1 MYLQE
6 ILLFQLR
13 LTQSRIVNMKFRL
26 FVIICRK
33 CYFTLDHH
41 LANHDVGTMKINL

>member
-6 ILLFQLR
+6 ILLFQLT
-13 LTQSRIVNMKFRL
+13 LIQSRIVNTKFRL
-26 FVIICRK
+26 FVIYRK